1 LSRVVK
7 TDEGIAWES
16 PAPSSRRM
24 SVIFERDLTPT
35 VNLAAGTVVIPEGQ
49 EQTKLSAHPG
59 AEEIYLVLRGEG
71 RFVLGDEEIDVEA
84 GHAIYVGPDV
94 KHRMINSGKG
104 EFEVFFVNTPPVF
117 GRVKGYEDTVAGW
130 RRIR

>member
-1 LSRVVK
+1 MSNVVK
-7 TDEGIAWES
+7 TDAGIAWES

-59 AEEIYLVLRGEG
+59 AEEIYLVLRGSG
-71 RFVLGDEEIDVEA
+71 RMVLGDEIVDIET

-94 KHRMINSGKG
+94 KHRIINSGKG
-104 EFEVFFVNTPPVF
+104 ELEVFFVNTPPVF
-117 GRVKGYEDTVAGW
+117 GRVGGYEDTVAGW